1 MEIIYSLEFDERAH
15 RDLKNLDG
23 SIRKQIQE
31 KLEKIR
37 KNPELWPLLKWSLF
51 WLRKIYAVNKKI
63 RIIYQVKNDKL
74 VILVIAVGKRE
85 NEEVYK
91 IATKRL

>member
-1 MEIIYSLEFDERAH
+1 MEIIYSLEFDERAYK
-15 RDLKNLDG
+15 DFTNLDG
-23 SIRKQIQE
+23 SVRKQIRE

-37 KNPELWPLLKWSLF
+37 KNPELWPLLQWSLF

-63 RIIYQVKNDKL
+63 RIIYQIKNDTL
-74 VILVIAVGKRE
+74 IILVVAIWKRE

-91 IATKRL
+91 IEEKRL

>member
-31 KLEKIR
+31 KLEKIMLGQTR
-37 KNPELWPLLKWSLF
+37 PMRLMNPLLE
-51 WLRKIYAVNKKI
+51 A
-63 RIIYQVKNDKL
+63 
-74 VILVIAVGKRE
+74 
-85 NEEVYK
+85 
-91 IATKRL
+91 